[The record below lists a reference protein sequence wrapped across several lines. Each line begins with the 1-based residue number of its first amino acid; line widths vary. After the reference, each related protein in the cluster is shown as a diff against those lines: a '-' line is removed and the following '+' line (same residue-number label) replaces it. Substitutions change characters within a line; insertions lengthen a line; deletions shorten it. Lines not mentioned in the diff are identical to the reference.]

1 MGNTCSTGILRT
13 TLVPVNL
20 RPRSREK
27 ISVLRML
34 QTRKY
39 QMKKILLIFLIIN
52 SLSTYSQTKKYTFS
66 QPKMGSP
73 LNITLYSD
81 DSIKANQIATE
92 AYKIADSLNLIYSDY
107 LENSELSL
115 LSKKSGIN
123 EYTKVS
129 PALWDIL
136 NLSIKASKQ
145 SKGAYD
151 ITVGSIIKLWRKARR
166 EKVLPE
172 RDVLKNTLKSVGYQF
187 IILDS
192 TSHSVKLLQPNT
204 QLDLGG
210 IAKGYVAQV
219 IVDFCKNKGVEK
231 VLVDAGGDLA
241 MAAPPAPRGGAT
253 TSDLS
258 SIVPPLGVGGLRIGI
273 TIPNSEELIPQ
284 YLILQNQAVA
294 TSGNMYQYVE
304 IKEKRYS
311 HIVNPYTGLGVTH
324 QRNVTVIAPDGATA
338 DWLATACSVLSVK
351 KALRLIKSMP
361 NCELLMAEIQKGKL
375 KIWQSAGLGA
385 YLER

>member
-1 MGNTCSTGILRT
+1 M
-13 TLVPVNL
+13 
-20 RPRSREK
+20 
-27 ISVLRML
+27 
-34 QTRKY
+34 KY
-39 QMKKILLIFLIIN
+39 LLFIILIIN
-52 SLSTYSQTKKYTFS
+52 SLSAYSQSKKYTFS

-73 LNITLYSD
+73 LSITLYAD
-81 DSIKANQIATE
+81 DSIKVNQIAIE

-115 LSKKSGIN
+115 LSKKSGTN
-123 EYTKVS
+123 EFSKVS
-129 PALWDIL
+129 SALWDIL

-151 ITVGSIIKLWRKARR
+151 ITVGSIVKLWRKARKD
-166 EKVLPE
+166 KVLPE
-172 RDVLKNTLKSVGYQF
+172 QNILKNSLQSVGYQY

-192 TSHSVKLLQPNT
+192 LTHSVRLLRQNT

-219 IVDFCKNKGVEK
+219 IVDFCIKQGIEK

-241 MAAPPAPRGGAT
+241 MASQDDKPWK
-253 TSDLS
+253 
-258 SIVPPLGVGGLRIGI
+258 IGI
-273 TIPNSEELIPQ
+273 TIPNSEELIPR

-304 IKEKRYS
+304 IKGKRYS
-311 HIVNPYTGLGVTH
+311 HIVNPHTGLGVTH
-324 QRNVTVIAPDGATA
+324 QRNVTVIAHDGATA

-351 KALRLIKSMP
+351 KALKLIKSIT
-361 NCELLMAEIQKGKL
+361 NCELFMAEIRKGKL
-375 KIWQSAGLGA
+375 KIWQSEGFEG
-385 YLER
+385 YLEKL

>member
-1 MGNTCSTGILRT
+1 
-13 TLVPVNL
+13 
-20 RPRSREK
+20 
-27 ISVLRML
+27 
-34 QTRKY
+34 
-39 QMKKILLIFLIIN
+39 
-52 SLSTYSQTKKYTFS
+52 
-66 QPKMGSP
+66 MGSP
-73 LNITLYSD
+73 LNITLYAN
-81 DSIKANQIATE
+81 DSTKTNQIATK

-115 LSKKSGIN
+115 LSKKSGTN
-123 EYTKVS
+123 EFIKVS

-136 NLSIKASKQ
+136 NLSVKASKR

-151 ITVGSIIKLWRKARR
+151 ITVGSIVKLWRKARK

-172 RDVLKNTLKSVGYQF
+172 KNMLKNALQSVGYQS

-192 TSHSVKLLQPNT
+192 TTHAVKLLKSNT

-219 IVDFCKNKGVEK
+219 IVDFYVKQGIKK

-241 MAAPPAPRGGAT
+241 MYAPPAPRGGAI
-253 TSDLS
+253 TSKYS
-258 SIVPPLGVGGLRIGI
+258 SDSSSKIPPLGVRGLGLFRIGI
-273 TIPNSEELIPQ
+273 TIPNSEELIPS
-284 YLILQNQAVA
+284 YLILENQAVA

-304 IKEKRYS
+304 IKGKKYS
-311 HIVNPYTGLGVTH
+311 HIVNPHTGLGVTH

-375 KIWQSAGLGA
+375 KIWQSGGFEA
-385 YLER
+385 YLEK

>member
-1 MGNTCSTGILRT
+1 MKYLLFIL
-13 TLVPVNL
+13 
-20 RPRSREK
+20 
-27 ISVLRML
+27 
-34 QTRKY
+34 
-39 QMKKILLIFLIIN
+39 LIIN
-52 SLSTYSQTKKYTFS
+52 SLSTYSQSKKYTFS

-73 LNITLYSD
+73 LNIMLYAD
-81 DSIKANQIATE
+81 DSTKANQIATE

-115 LSKKSGIN
+115 LSKKSGAN
-123 EYTKVS
+123 EFTKVS
-129 PALWDIL
+129 SALWDIL
-136 NLSIKASKQ
+136 NLSVKASKQ

-151 ITVGSIIKLWRKARR
+151 ITVGSIVKLWRKARK

-172 RDVLKNTLKSVGYQF
+172 ENILKNTLQSVGYQYV
-187 IILDS
+187 ILDS
-192 TSHSVKLLQPNT
+192 TTHAVKLLQSNT

-219 IVDFCKNKGVEK
+219 IVDFCVKEGIEK

-241 MAAPPAPRGGAT
+241 MATQYDKPWK
-253 TSDLS
+253 
-258 SIVPPLGVGGLRIGI
+258 IGV
-273 TIPNSEELIPQ
+273 TIPNSEELIPR

-304 IKEKRYS
+304 IEGKRYS
-311 HIVNPYTGLGVTH
+311 HIVNPKTGLGVAH

-361 NCELLMAEIQKGKL
+361 NCELLMAEIRKGKL
-375 KIWQSAGLGA
+375 KIWQSEGFEA
-385 YLER
+385 YLEK

>member
-1 MGNTCSTGILRT
+1 MRVIILSYFLVLGNFC
-13 TLVPVNL
+13 
-20 RPRSREK
+20 
-27 ISVLRML
+27 
-34 QTRKY
+34 
-39 QMKKILLIFLIIN
+39 
-52 SLSTYSQTKKYTFS
+52 LSQSKKYTFS

-73 LNITLYSD
+73 LNITLYTD
-81 DSIKANQIATE
+81 DSIKVNQIATE

-107 LENSELSL
+107 LENSELNL
-115 LSKKSGIN
+115 LSKKSGTN
-123 EYTKVS
+123 TFTKVS

-145 SKGAYD
+145 SEGAYD
-151 ITVGSIIKLWRKARR
+151 ITVGSIVKLWRKVRK

-172 RDVLKNTLKSVGYQF
+172 GNILKNMLKSVGYQY

-192 TSHSVKLLQPNT
+192 ITHSVKLLSANT

-219 IVDFCKNKGVEK
+219 IVDYCKNKGIEK

-241 MAAPPAPRGGAT
+241 MTG
-253 TSDLS
+253 
-258 SIVPPLGVGGLRIGI
+258 INWRIGVN
-273 TIPNSEELIPQ
+273 IPDSEELMER

-304 IKEKRYS
+304 INGKKYS
-311 HIVNPYTGLGVTH
+311 HIVNPQTGLGLTH
-324 QRNVTVIAPDGATA
+324 QRNVTVIAPNGATA

-351 KALRLIKSMP
+351 RALRLIKSMP
-361 NCELLMAEIQKGKL
+361 NCELLMAEVQKGKL
-375 KIWQSAGLGA
+375 KMWQSEGFEGN
-385 YLER
+385 LEKK

>member
-1 MGNTCSTGILRT
+1 
-13 TLVPVNL
+13 
-20 RPRSREK
+20 
-27 ISVLRML
+27 
-34 QTRKY
+34 
-39 QMKKILLIFLIIN
+39 MKKILFILLIIN
-52 SLSTYSQTKKYTFS
+52 SLPTFSQSKKHTFS

-73 LNITLYSD
+73 LSITLYAN
-81 DSIKANQIATE
+81 DSTKANQIATE

-115 LSKKSGIN
+115 LSKKSGTN
-123 EYTKVS
+123 EFTKVS

-136 NLSIKASKQ
+136 NLSVKASKQ

-151 ITVGSIIKLWRKARR
+151 ITVGSIVKLWRKARR
-166 EKVLPE
+166 EKVLPDE
-172 RDVLKNTLKSVGYQF
+172 NILKNNLQSVGYQYL
-187 IILDS
+187 ILDS
-192 TSHSVKLLQPNT
+192 LTHSVKLSQPNT

-219 IVDFCKNKGVEK
+219 IVDFCVKEGIEK

-241 MAAPPAPRGGAT
+241 MRVALPAPDGGAF
-253 TSDLS
+253 SSKFLS
-258 SIVPPLGVGGLRIGI
+258 NSSSKVPPSGVRGLRIGI
-273 TIPNSEELIPQ
+273 TIPNSEELIPS

-294 TSGNMYQYVE
+294 TSGNMYQFVK
-304 IKEKRYS
+304 IKGKRYS
-311 HIVNPYTGLGVTH
+311 HIVNPKTGLGITH

-351 KALRLIKSMP
+351 KALKLIKSMP

-375 KIWQSAGLGA
+375 KMWQSEGFEG
-385 YLER
+385 YLEK

>member
-1 MGNTCSTGILRT
+1 
-13 TLVPVNL
+13 
-20 RPRSREK
+20 
-27 ISVLRML
+27 
-34 QTRKY
+34 
-39 QMKKILLIFLIIN
+39 
-52 SLSTYSQTKKYTFS
+52 
-66 QPKMGSP
+66 MGSP
-73 LNITLYSD
+73 LNITLYVE
-81 DSIKANQIATE
+81 DSAKANQIATE

-115 LSKKSGIN
+115 LSKKSGTN

-151 ITVGSIIKLWRKARR
+151 ITVGSIVKLWRKARK
-166 EKVLPE
+166 EKIFPDESILN
-172 RDVLKNTLKSVGYQF
+172 NTLQNVGYQYL
-187 IILDS
+187 ILDS
-192 TSHSVKLLQPNT
+192 ITHSVKFLRPNT

-219 IVDFCKNKGVEK
+219 IVNFCVNKGIKK

-241 MAAPPAPRGGAT
+241 MAT
-253 TSDLS
+253 QHDKLWK
-258 SIVPPLGVGGLRIGI
+258 IGV
-273 TIPNSEELIPQ
+273 TIPNSKELIPR

-294 TSGNMYQYVE
+294 TSGNMYQFVE
-304 IKEKRYS
+304 INGKRYS
-311 HIVNPYTGLGVTH
+311 HIVNPHTGLGVTH

-338 DWLATACSVLSVK
+338 DWLATACSVLSVSQ
-351 KALRLIKSMP
+351 ALKLIKSMP

-375 KIWQSAGLGA
+375 KIWQSEGFEA
-385 YLER
+385 YLEKD

>member
-1 MGNTCSTGILRT
+1 
-13 TLVPVNL
+13 
-20 RPRSREK
+20 
-27 ISVLRML
+27 
-34 QTRKY
+34 
-39 QMKKILLIFLIIN
+39 
-52 SLSTYSQTKKYTFS
+52 
-66 QPKMGSP
+66 MGSP

-81 DSIKANQIATE
+81 DSTKANQIATE

-115 LSKKSGIN
+115 LSKKSGTN
-123 EYTKVS
+123 EFTKVS

-151 ITVGSIIKLWRKARR
+151 ITVGSVIKLWRKARK
-166 EKVLPE
+166 EKILPE
-172 RDVLKNTLKSVGYQF
+172 KNTLKNTLQSVGYQH

-192 TSHSVKLLQPNT
+192 TTHSVKFLRPNT

-210 IAKGYVAQV
+210 IAKGYIAQV
-219 IVDFCKNKGVEK
+219 IVDFCVKQGIKKN
-231 VLVDAGGDLA
+231 LVDAGGDLA
-241 MAAPPAPRGGAT
+241 MASQDNKPWK
-253 TSDLS
+253 
-258 SIVPPLGVGGLRIGI
+258 IGV
-273 TIPNSEELIPQ
+273 TIPNSEELIPR
-284 YLILQNQAVA
+284 YLLLQNQAVA

-311 HIVNPYTGLGVTH
+311 HIVNPKTGLGVTH

-375 KIWQSAGLGA
+375 KMWQSAGFEG
-385 YLER
+385 YLEK

>member
-1 MGNTCSTGILRT
+1 
-13 TLVPVNL
+13 
-20 RPRSREK
+20 
-27 ISVLRML
+27 
-34 QTRKY
+34 
-39 QMKKILLIFLIIN
+39 MKHLLIILLIIN

-73 LNITLYSD
+73 LNITLYTN
-81 DSIKANQIATE
+81 DSTKANQIATE

-107 LENSELSL
+107 LENSELNL
-115 LSKKSGIN
+115 LSKTSGNN
-123 EYTKVS
+123 EFTKVS

-151 ITVGSIIKLWRKARR
+151 ISVGGIVKLWRKARK
-166 EKVLPE
+166 EKRLPE
-172 RDVLKNTLKSVGYQF
+172 ENILKNTLQSIGYQY

-192 TSHSVKLLQPNT
+192 LTHAVKLLRPNT

-210 IAKGYVAQV
+210 IAKGYIAQV
-219 IVDFCKNKGVEK
+219 IVNFCVNKGIEK

-241 MAAPPAPRGGAT
+241 MYAPPAPRGGAT

-258 SIVPPLGVGGLRIGI
+258 SIVPPLGVRGLRIGI
-273 TIPNSEELIPQ
+273 TIPNSEELIPR
-284 YLILQNQAVA
+284 YLLLQNQAVA
-294 TSGNMYQYVE
+294 TSGNMYQFVE
-304 IKEKRYS
+304 IKGKRYS
-311 HIVNPYTGLGVTH
+311 HIVNPRTGLGVTH

-351 KALRLIKSMP
+351 KALRLIKSIS

-375 KIWQSAGLGA
+375 KTWQSEGFEA
-385 YLER
+385 YLEK

>member
-1 MGNTCSTGILRT
+1 
-13 TLVPVNL
+13 
-20 RPRSREK
+20 
-27 ISVLRML
+27 ML
-34 QTRKY
+34 SY
-39 QMKKILLIFLIIN
+39 FLI
-52 SLSTYSQTKKYTFS
+52 SSTFCYSQSKKYTFS

-73 LNITLYSD
+73 LNITLYAN
-81 DSIKANQIATE
+81 DSTKAHQIATE

-107 LENSELSL
+107 LENSELNL
-115 LSKKSGIN
+115 LSKTSGTN
-123 EYTKVS
+123 EFTKVS

-136 NLSIKASKQ
+136 NLSVKASKQ

-151 ITVGSIIKLWRKARR
+151 ITVGSIVKLWRKARK

-172 RDVLKNTLKSVGYQF
+172 ENILKNSLQSVGYQY

-192 TSHSVKLLQPNT
+192 STHSVKLSRPNT

-219 IVDFCKNKGVEK
+219 IVDFCVNKGIEK

-241 MAAPPAPRGGAT
+241 MHAPPAPRGGAN
-253 TSDLS
+253 S
-258 SIVPPLGVGGLRIGI
+258 SESIPPLGVRGLHFRIGI
-273 TIPNSEELIPQ
+273 TIPNSEELIPR

-304 IKEKRYS
+304 IKGKRYS
-311 HIVNPYTGLGVTH
+311 HIVNPQTGLGVTH
-324 QRNVTVIAPDGATA
+324 QRNVTVIAPDGTRA

-351 KALRLIKSMP
+351 KASKLIKSMP
-361 NCELLMAEIQKGKL
+361 NCELLMAEMRKGKL
-375 KIWQSAGLGA
+375 KMWQSEGFEG
-385 YLER
+385 YLEK

>member
-1 MGNTCSTGILRT
+1 
-13 TLVPVNL
+13 
-20 RPRSREK
+20 
-27 ISVLRML
+27 
-34 QTRKY
+34 
-39 QMKKILLIFLIIN
+39 
-52 SLSTYSQTKKYTFS
+52 
-66 QPKMGSP
+66 MGSP
-73 LNITLYSD
+73 LNITLYD
-81 DSIKANQIATE
+81 IDSIKANQIATE

-107 LENSELSL
+107 LENSELNL
-115 LSKKSGIN
+115 LSKKSGTN
-123 EYTKVS
+123 EFIKVS

-136 NLSIKASKQ
+136 NMSIKASKQ

-151 ITVGSIIKLWRKARR
+151 ITVGSIVKLWRKARK

-172 RDVLKNTLKSVGYQF
+172 STMLKNTLQSVGYQF

-192 TSHSVKLLQPNT
+192 ATRLVKLSQPNT

-219 IVDFCKNKGVEK
+219 IVDFCVNKGIKK

-241 MAAPPAPRGGAT
+241 MASQDNKPWK
-253 TSDLS
+253 
-258 SIVPPLGVGGLRIGI
+258 IGV
-273 TIPNSEELIPQ
+273 TVPNSEELIPR

-304 IKEKRYS
+304 INGKKYS
-311 HIVNPYTGLGVTH
+311 HIMNPHTGLGVTH
-324 QRNVTVIAPDGATA
+324 QRNVTVIAPNGATA

-351 KALRLIKSMP
+351 KALKLIKSMH

-375 KIWQSAGLGA
+375 KMWQSAGFEA
-385 YLER
+385 YLEKK